1 MRYVVLKPLVF
12 GGLSY
17 EIGQE
22 IEIFE
27 KSIAENCIE
36 RELIVEIKETE
47 TVKIEVTG
55 EIENKEDTIEEIV
68 SSKNLEEHRK
78 NNKSGKNKN
87 R

>member
-1 MRYVVLKPLVF
+1 MKYKVLKSMIY
-12 GGLSY
+12 GGKSY
-17 EIGQE
+17 EIGSE
-22 IEIFE
+22 VEIFE
-27 KSIAENCIE
+27 KAVIKSCIE